1 MRDLKECKAEVF
13 RRSKN
18 RINERRKKI
27 SRALAFCVPLF
38 LVITVWSVTRLNMI
52 TYDGINGEPVTDGDG
67 HIYDGI
73 NNDGNIYDGNKN
85 YGTVSEA
92 APSGVPGTDH
102 IVDDTSFPE
111 PADSKPG
118 TSDSDTDIKDDPP
131 ESGSSEIPDTIHPGI
146 AEEPDPA
153 EVFSFSLHWVGNG
166 IRSYDSKTG
175 ELTETY
181 YTPDSLT
188 PDVPAEEITDSPA
201 CDITVYCPLTYEQK
215 HRIYDLISELDLS
228 SYPDYYYPDKVDDI
242 EIAESDS
249 TITLIL
255 SVSCDDGVR
264 TINAENIA
272 YIPECYDK
280 KGQKFLGVCKA
291 IEEILAETEEWNRLP
306 E

>member
-13 RRSKN
+13 RRSKK
-18 RINERRKKI
+18 RTNERRKKI

-38 LVITVWSVTRLNMI
+38 LVITVWSVTRLHTI
-52 TYDGINGEPVTDGDG
+52 TYGGINGEPVTDGD
-67 HIYDGI
+67 ID
-73 NNDGNIYDGNKN
+73 NNFENTAESSFSD
-85 YGTVSEA
+85 VSKSEDI
-92 APSGVPGTDH
+92 PSKSPGTDH
-102 IVDDTSFPE
+102 IVDATSFPE

-118 TSDSDTDIKDDPP
+118 TSDSSTDIKDDPP
-131 ESGSSEIPDTIHPGI
+131 GSKNPETSEATPPGI

-153 EVFSFSLHWVGNG
+153 EAFSFSLHWVGNG
-166 IRSYDSKTG
+166 MSSYDSKTG
-175 ELTETY
+175 ELIETY

-188 PDVPAEEITDSPA
+188 PDVPDEEITASPA
-201 CDITVYCPLTYEQK
+201 GDITVYCPLTYEQK

-242 EIAESDS
+242 EIAESYS

-264 TINAENIA
+264 TITAENIA
-272 YIPECYDK
+272 YIPECYDE

-291 IEEILAETEEWNRLP
+291 IEEILAETEERNKLP